1 MAPSQAAR
9 TAATRGKL
17 LDATFDEVYHNGFQA
32 ASLNNIVAA
41 AGITKGA
48 LFHHFESKQSLGY
61 ALVDDLLAP
70 ILDARWLAPL
80 ADTDDPITVLQTSFR
95 RHIRDDIKAGNVNY
109 GCPMN
114 NLAQEMS
121 PLDKG
126 FHRRLETM
134 YDTWRATIADALAR
148 GQNAG
153 KVRSDVDVRATAT
166 LVVVGQIGIWSTA
179 KHSQSAKLMKD
190 AGEAMCATLETLRGT
205 VNRSRRSRR

>member
-1 MAPSQAAR
+1 MFEFMATSQAAR
-9 TAATRGKL
+9 TEATRGKL

-95 RHIRDDIKAGNVNY
+95 RHIRDDIKAG
-109 GCPMN
+109 
-114 NLAQEMS
+114 
-121 PLDKG
+121 
-126 FHRRLETM
+126 
-134 YDTWRATIADALAR
+134 
-148 GQNAG
+148 
-153 KVRSDVDVRATAT
+153 
-166 LVVVGQIGIWSTA
+166 
-179 KHSQSAKLMKD
+179 
-190 AGEAMCATLETLRGT
+190 T
-205 VNRSRRSRR
+205 VN